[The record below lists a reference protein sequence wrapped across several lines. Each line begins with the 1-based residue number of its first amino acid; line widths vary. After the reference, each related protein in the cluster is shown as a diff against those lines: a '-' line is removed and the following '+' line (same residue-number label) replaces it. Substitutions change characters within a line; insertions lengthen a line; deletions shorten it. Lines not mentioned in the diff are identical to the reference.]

1 MISLYHHDKHLKRGK
16 IRQYNN
22 IFRIGR
28 IWTYIVQLCKI
39 TSNLERL
46 SSKLNFCCFHE
57 SLKHQLAKVSV
68 AIW

>member
-28 IWTYIVQLCKI
+28 ISIVQLCKI